1 MSFSSLLLIN
11 YCSSFNSIDGI
22 ESLWNSM
29 AQLKFSHNSVLF
41 ILSKKRKKNNVF
53 TFRRSK
59 LFSFEYFQFLVLSR
73 NGQFFKLVRNIPCV
87 LTKQRRLDKL
97 LFLLQT
103 LFRACR
109 RKHFNDSPCIHTRRE
124 RRLEKR
130 MVDFFASF
138 SLPREPPT
146 RYPKL
151 IVFVPR
157 HR

>member
-1 MSFSSLLLIN
+1 MEFDCPIKIFAQFSPFHSTIFFSL
-11 YCSSFNSIDGI
+11 
-22 ESLWNSM
+22 
-29 AQLKFSHNSVLF
+29 
-41 ILSKKRKKNNVF
+41 KKKEKKNNVF

-59 LFSFEYFQFLVLSR
+59 LFSFEYFQFLFLSR

-103 LFRACR
+103 LSRACR
-109 RKHFNDSPCIHTRRE
+109 RKHFNDSPCMYTRRE

-130 MVDFFASF
+130 IVDFFASF